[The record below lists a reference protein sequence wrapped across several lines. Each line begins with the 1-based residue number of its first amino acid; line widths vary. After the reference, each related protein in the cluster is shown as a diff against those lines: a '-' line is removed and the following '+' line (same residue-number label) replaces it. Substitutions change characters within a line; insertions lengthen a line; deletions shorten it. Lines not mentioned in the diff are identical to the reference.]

1 LIYIICGA
9 YGILFAV
16 SSFLLRLPDVGLA
29 NTNSDPSRVLGW
41 IVYVGI
47 ESYGS
52 ICVALFW
59 SFVASSTSSASA
71 KKGYPLIITG
81 GQIGSIFGPS
91 IATMTEIFSIPN
103 LFTFAVFQIMLII
116 TLTRYYMVGIGIEE
130 MLANIDD
137 STVKKKTPGLLVG
150 IKLLTTQKYL
160 MGIFAVSTIYE
171 VVGSIMDYQMKMLA
185 KETYSST
192 EAYTAFLASFGVAV
206 NSLSFCIALVGTSY
220 LLRKFGLRAC
230 LLIYP
235 SAVGIVLVCVFLVPT
250 LTVVFF
256 AQVCVKGLSYAI
268 NNPSKEML
276 YIPTSPDVKFKVK
289 SWIDMFGSR
298 SAKALGA
305 VVVNPLKGSLDTLLH
320 TGTLISFVWVFVWLF
335 TAVFVGKEWNILT
348 LENDIKNIS
357 ASEPN
362 SNSLTKVVTLSEN
375 SDNNKE
381 AKDLESDNHE

>member
-1 LIYIICGA
+1 
-9 YGILFAV
+9 
-16 SSFLLRLPDVGLA
+16 
-29 NTNSDPSRVLGW
+29 
-41 IVYVGI
+41 
-47 ESYGS
+47 
-52 ICVALFW
+52 
-59 SFVASSTSSASA
+59 
-71 KKGYPLIITG
+71 
-81 GQIGSIFGPS
+81 
-91 IATMTEIFSIPN
+91 
-103 LFTFAVFQIMLII
+103 
-116 TLTRYYMVGIGIEE
+116 
-130 MLANIDD
+130 MLANVDD
-137 STVKKKTPGLLVG
+137 SRVKKKTPGLLVG
-150 IKLLTTQKYL
+150 VKLLLTQKYL

-206 NSLSFCIALVGTSY
+206 NSLSFCIALIGTSY

-235 SAVGIVLVCVFLVPT
+235 TAVGIVLVCVFLVPT

-305 VVVNPLKGSLDTLLH
+305 VIVNPIKGTLDSLLH
-320 TGTLISFVWVFVWLF
+320 IGTVVSFFWVFIWLF
-335 TAVFVGKEWNILT
+335 TAVFVGKQWNDLT

-357 ASEPN
+357 SSDPS
-362 SNSLTKVVTLSEN
+362 SNPLTKVVALSDDDNQIPEENEN
-375 SDNNKE
+375 SE
-381 AKDLESDNHE
+381 Q